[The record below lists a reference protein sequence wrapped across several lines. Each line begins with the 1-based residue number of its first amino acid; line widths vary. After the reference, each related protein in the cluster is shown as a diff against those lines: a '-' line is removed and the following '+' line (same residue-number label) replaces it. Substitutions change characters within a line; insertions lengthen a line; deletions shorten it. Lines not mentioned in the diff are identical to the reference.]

1 MSDQNVNGS
10 SAPRVSD
17 HRVIIYGEPKMETI
31 TPRSGP
37 NAGKEVNVLTV
48 RGYHPTAERLP
59 DGSFK
64 EKEPVWYDMKLYD
77 REAEMIK
84 PFLKDGLALRVAG
97 AVRTHTWTGRDGK
110 ERQGQEISLSSVSVD
125 LKQRGLKG
133 IDFEKPV
140 RKEKTQEAPQQSAPA
155 EMER

>member
-1 MSDQNVNGS
+1 MSDQNVNGG

-17 HRVIIYGEPKMETI
+17 HRVIIYGEPKVETI
-31 TPRSGP
+31 TPKTGP
-37 NAGKEVNVLTV
+37 NAGRQVNVLTV
-48 RGYHPTAERLP
+48 RGYHPTAERQP

-64 EKEPVWYDMKLYD
+64 EKDPLWYDLRLYD
-77 REAEMIK
+77 QHAQQIK
-84 PFLKDGLALRVAG
+84 SFLKDGMALRVSG
-97 AVRTHTWTGRDGK
+97 SVKTHTWTGKDGK
-110 ERQGQEISLSSVSVD
+110 ERQGTEIALSSVAVD

-140 RKEKTQEAPQQSAPA
+140 KKEKTQSAP

>member
-1 MSDQNVNGS
+1 MSDQNVNGG
-10 SAPRVSD
+10 SASRVSD
-17 HRVIIYGEPKMETI
+17 HRVIIYGEPKVETI

-37 NAGKEVNVLTV
+37 NAGKQVNVLTV

-59 DGSFK
+59 DGTFK
-64 EKEPVWYDMKLYD
+64 EKDPVWYDLKLYD

-84 PFLKDGLALRVAG
+84 PFLKDGLALRVG
-97 AVRTHTWTGRDGK
+97 GSVRTHAWTGKDGK
-110 ERQGQEISLSSVSVD
+110 ERQDAEISLYSVAVD

-140 RKEKTQEAPQQSAPA
+140 RKEKTQEAPA

>member
-1 MSDQNVNGS
+1 MSDQNVNGG

-17 HRVIIYGEPKMETI
+17 HRVIIYGKPKVETI
-31 TPRSGP
+31 IPKGGT
-37 NAGKEVNVLTV
+37 NAGKEIKVLTV

-64 EKEPVWYDMKLYD
+64 EKDPVWYDMKLYE
-77 REAEMIK
+77 REAELIR
-84 PFLKDGLALRVAG
+84 PFLKDGLALRVSG
-97 AVRTHTWTGRDGK
+97 AVKTHTWTDKDGK
-110 ERQGQEISLSSVSVD
+110 ERQGNEISLSSVAVD

-140 RKEKTQEAPQQSAPA
+140 RKEKEQSAPA